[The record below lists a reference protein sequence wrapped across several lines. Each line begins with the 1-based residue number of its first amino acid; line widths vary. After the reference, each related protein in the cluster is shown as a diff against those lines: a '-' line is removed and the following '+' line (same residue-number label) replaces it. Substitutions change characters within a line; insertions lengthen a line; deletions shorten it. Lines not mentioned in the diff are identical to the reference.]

1 MEKLYLGK
9 TKDVYTTQD
18 PNAVRLVFKDDVTG
32 KDGIFDPGENQVGLT
47 IDGAGLLN
55 LAVTRKIFA
64 FIAEAGIYTHLIE
77 ADENSMTVHKATPF
91 GNGLEVVVRY
101 RATGSFMR
109 RFGQYAE
116 EGQKLN
122 GLVEITLKDDI
133 RNDPPATKEILEAL
147 GILAAGEYEDITTLA
162 KKICDVIRFV
172 LLENDMELY
181 DIKLEFGR
189 DKDGTLMLI
198 DEISA
203 GSMRAYKNGVHIK
216 DPMEL
221 SRLILAMDV

>member
-1 MEKLYLGK
+1 MEKLYSGK
-9 TKDVYTTQD
+9 TKDVYEAQD
-18 PNAVRLVFKDDVTG
+18 PDAVRLVFKDDVTG
-32 KDGIFDPGENQVGLT
+32 KDGVFDPGENQVGLT

-55 LAVTRKIFA
+55 LAVTHKVFK
-64 FIAEAGIYTHLIE
+64 FLVDAGIYTHFID

-116 EGQKLN
+116 EGQRLH
-122 GLVEITLKDDI
+122 GLVEITIKDDD

-147 GILAAGEYEDITTLA
+147 NLLTSDEHDRIVTLA
-162 KKICDVIRFV
+162 KKICDIIRFV
-172 LLENDMELY
+172 LLENDMDLY

-189 DKDGTLMLI
+189 DKDGALMLI
-198 DEISA
+198 DEVSA
-203 GSMRAYKNGVHIK
+203 GCMRVYKNGEHIK
-216 DPMEL
+216 DPMKL
-221 SRLILAMDV
+221 SQLILAMDV